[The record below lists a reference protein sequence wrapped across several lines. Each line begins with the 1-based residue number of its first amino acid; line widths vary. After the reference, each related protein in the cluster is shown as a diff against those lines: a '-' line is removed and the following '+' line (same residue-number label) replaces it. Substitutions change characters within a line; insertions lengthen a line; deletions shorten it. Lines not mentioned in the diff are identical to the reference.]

1 MFKSVLICGLL
12 GLSLLSLP
20 IAANAQ
26 AQQLNAQT
34 QTQSTASA
42 EIPSLE
48 LQQFVQI
55 IKRWK
60 TIDQESQGKMVQI
73 IKSEG
78 LTPERFVEILKQQQA
93 PKASDGE
100 LSADDKAK
108 FEKIITKFQQV
119 GQDSIPKKEKAITSQ
134 GLDVKRFAQ
143 IQQMIQQDP
152 SLQQKVQK
160 MMGEEQKKQKGQGQQ

>member
-1 MFKSVLICGLL
+1 
-12 GLSLLSLP
+12 
-20 IAANAQ
+20 
-26 AQQLNAQT
+26 
-34 QTQSTASA
+34 
-42 EIPSLE
+42 
-48 LQQFVQI
+48 
-55 IKRWK
+55 
-60 TIDQESQGKMVQI
+60 MVQI

-78 LTPERFVEILKQQQA
+78 LTPERFVEILKQQQS

-119 GQDSIPKKEKAITSQ
+119 EQDSIPKKEKAITSQ

-160 MMGEEQKKQKGQGQQ
+160 MMGEEQKAQKKQGQQ

>member
-78 LTPERFVEILKQQQA
+78 LTPERFVEILKQQQS

-119 GQDSIPKKEKAITSQ
+119 EQDSIPKKEKAITSQ